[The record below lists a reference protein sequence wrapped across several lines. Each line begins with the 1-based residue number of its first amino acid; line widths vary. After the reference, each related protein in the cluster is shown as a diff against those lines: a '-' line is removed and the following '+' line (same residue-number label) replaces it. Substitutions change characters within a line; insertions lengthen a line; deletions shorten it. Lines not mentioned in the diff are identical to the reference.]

1 MAHYE
6 ERMGR
11 LFFMSDEGV
20 TYELTRPSVIFSK
33 ENYEVHRIGSRD
45 ILEEYYKSAVE
56 QLKEINSSLYE
67 QWVIMDLPKSADIV
81 NRVMHVKGYMR
92 SFLEEIDNV
101 VGE

>member
-33 ENYEVHRIGSRD
+33 ENYEVHQIGSRD
-45 ILEEYYKSAVE
+45 IIEEYYKNAVE
-56 QLKEINSSLYE
+56 KLKEINSSLYE
-67 QWVIMDLPKSADIV
+67 KWVMVDLPQSADV
-81 NRVMHVKGYMR
+81 LNRIMHVKGYIR
-92 SFLEEIDNV
+92 SFLEEYETAI
-101 VGE
+101 GE